1 MSTVKLSDVAI
12 ESRDS
17 LKEKDKSLPVVGLEH
32 LIPEQI
38 NLTDWNIGQDN
49 TFTKIF
55 EKGDVLFGRR
65 RAYLK
70 KAAVAPCKGICSGDI
85 TVIRAR
91 EDKILPELLPFV
103 IQNDIF
109 FNYAVGKSAGSLS
122 PRVKWEHLANYEF
135 NLPELD
141 EQKKLAEILWQIVA
155 TMESYKKLLAK
166 TDEMVKAKFVE
177 MFGTIEK
184 TKWKVVNIS
193 TTLAGIVSNG
203 FFAKKEEYND
213 SGNISVLG
221 VTNIVNTLYSK
232 IENLPRANAST
243 SDIKKFSVKYGD
255 ILFCRSSLVA
265 EGIGKASVVPKNT
278 PADTLFECHVIRLP
292 LNLELCN
299 PEFLQIQ
306 LSLPFCRNQILAQAK
321 TVTMT
326 TIGQSEILK
335 TNIILPPIELQQ
347 KFAIFIQ
354 KSEESKVAIQSSLNS
369 LSAVY
374 KKIIAE
380 NLGGS
385 N

>member
-1 MSTVKLSDVAI
+1 MNTVKLGDVAI

-38 NLTDWNIGQDN
+38 NITDWNIGQEN
-49 TFTKIF
+49 TFTKTF

-70 KAAVAPCKGICSGDI
+70 KAAVAPFKGICSGDI
-85 TVIRAR
+85 TVIRAK
-91 EDKILPELLPFV
+91 EGKILPELLPFV
-103 IQNDIF
+103 IQNDF
-109 FNYAVGKSAGSLS
+109 FFDYAVGKSAGSLS

-141 EQKKLAEILWQIVA
+141 EQKKLAEVLWQIVD

-177 MFGTIEK
+177 MFGTLDNSLFE
-184 TKWKVVNIS
+184 
-193 TTLAGIVSNG
+193 
-203 FFAKKEEYND
+203 KKELSKFGDIGTGTTPPMKNKDYYSSND
-213 SGNISVLG
+213 IPFIKPSDFCNVSVTYLNSSEFFISENARKAARIFPNKTVL
-221 VTNIVNTLYSK
+221 VTCIGTIGKVAIVTTESSCNQQINYIIPNNKVNEKYIAYSLLYSK
-232 IENLPRANAST
+232 NELQEKANAP
-243 SDIKKFSVKYGD
+243 
-255 ILFCRSSLVA
+255 
-265 EGIGKASVVPKNT
+265 VVPILNKSEFAKSQI
-278 PADTLFECHVIRLP
+278 PLP
-292 LNLELCN
+292 PLELQN
-299 PEFLQIQ
+299 LFAEF
-306 LSLPFCRNQILAQAK
+306 
-321 TVTMT
+321 V
-326 TIGQSEILK
+326 
-335 TNIILPPIELQQ
+335 
-347 KFAIFIQ
+347 Q
-354 KSEESKVAIQSSLNS
+354 KSEESKAAIKASLDS

>member
-1 MSTVKLSDVAI
+1 MSTVKLGDVAI

-38 NLTDWNIGQDN
+38 ILTDWNIGQDN

-85 TVIRAR
+85 TVIRAK
-91 EDKILPELLPFV
+91 EVKILPELLPFV

-109 FNYAVGKSAGSLS
+109 FDYAVGKSAGSLS

-135 NLPELD
+135 NLPELE

-166 TDEMVKAKFVE
+166 TDEMIKAKFVE
-177 MFGTIEK
+177 MFGDPTKFKSEKLSKNVEEMFIGPFGSDLKNNCFVSKDEAYCIVYEQKHAISGTITDENRYITEK
-184 TKWKVVNIS
+184 KYQQLKRF
-193 TTLAGIVSNG
+193 TLLPGDIIVSCRGTIGKIFLLPENAPLG
-203 FFAKKEEYND
+203 IMHPSIMKIRLKKDTYNKKFFISLLRNKMDELINKADGTSVKMAITATKL
-213 SGNISVLG
+213 GNIDFIIPNL
-221 VTNIVNTLYSK
+221 TLQNKYVD
-232 IENLPRANAST
+232 LLDRA
-243 SDIKKFSVKYGD
+243 
-255 ILFCRSSLVA
+255 
-265 EGIGKASVVPKNT
+265 
-278 PADTLFECHVIRLP
+278 
-292 LNLELCN
+292 
-299 PEFLQIQ
+299 
-306 LSLPFCRNQILAQAK
+306 
-321 TVTMT
+321 
-326 TIGQSEILK
+326 
-335 TNIILPPIELQQ
+335 
-347 KFAIFIQ
+347 
-354 KSEESKVAIQSSLNS
+354 EESKSAIQASLDS

-380 NLGGS
+380 NLGDS

>member
-38 NLTDWNIGQDN
+38 NLTDWNIGQEN
-49 TFTKIF
+49 TFTKTF

-85 TVIRAR
+85 TVIRAK

-122 PRVKWEHLANYEF
+122 PRVKWEYLANYEF

-141 EQKKLAEILWQIVA
+141 EQKKLAEVLWKIVD

-166 TDEMVKAKFVE
+166 TDEMIKAKYVE
-177 MFGTIEK
+177 QIENDGSKIKREKLNTLCNFISGGTPD
-184 TKWKVVNIS
+184 TKHPEYYGGDIPWIS
-193 TTLAGIVSNG
+193 TIALGPNYIDKTAAKDFLTELGVNKSATHLIKKGTLLFGNRVGVGKTSITNCDMCTNQDILALSDVDGTKINILYLKIVLDMQRNYFESQKRGATIKGIPIDVL
-203 FFAKKEEYND
+203 
-213 SGNISVLG
+213 GNIF
-221 VTNIVNTLYSK
+221 IP
-232 IENLPRANAST
+232 IP
-243 SDIKKFSVKYGD
+243 
-255 ILFCRSSLVA
+255 
-265 EGIGKASVVPKNT
+265 
-278 PADTLFECHVIRLP
+278 P
-292 LNLELCN
+292 LQ
-299 PEFLQIQ
+299 LQ
-306 LSLPFCRNQILAQAK
+306 NQ
-321 TVTMT
+321 
-326 TIGQSEILK
+326 
-335 TNIILPPIELQQ
+335 
-347 KFAIFIQ
+347 FAAFVQ
-354 KSEESKVAIQSSLNS
+354 KSEESKAAIQASLNS

-380 NLGGS
+380 NLGGK
-385 N
+385 

>member
-38 NLTDWNIGQDN
+38 NLTDWNIGQEN
-49 TFTKIF
+49 TFTKTF

-85 TVIRAR
+85 TVIRAK

-122 PRVKWEHLANYEF
+122 PRVKWEYLANYEF

-141 EQKKLAEILWQIVA
+141 EQKKLAEVLWKIVD

-166 TDEMVKAKFVE
+166 TDEMIKAKYVE
-177 MFGTIEK
+177 QIENDGSKIKREKLNTLCNFISGGTPDTKHPEYYGGDIPWISPIALGPNYIDKTAAKDFLTELGVNKSATHLIKKGTLLFGNRVGVGKTSITNCDMCTNQDILALSDVDGTKINILYLKIVLDMQRNYFESQKRGATIK
-184 TKWKVVNIS
+184 
-193 TTLAGIVSNG
+193 GIPIDVL
-203 FFAKKEEYND
+203 
-213 SGNISVLG
+213 GNIF
-221 VTNIVNTLYSK
+221 IP
-232 IENLPRANAST
+232 IP
-243 SDIKKFSVKYGD
+243 
-255 ILFCRSSLVA
+255 
-265 EGIGKASVVPKNT
+265 
-278 PADTLFECHVIRLP
+278 P
-292 LNLELCN
+292 LQ
-299 PEFLQIQ
+299 LQ
-306 LSLPFCRNQILAQAK
+306 NQ
-321 TVTMT
+321 
-326 TIGQSEILK
+326 
-335 TNIILPPIELQQ
+335 
-347 KFAIFIQ
+347 FAAFVQ
-354 KSEESKVAIQSSLNS
+354 KSEESKAAIQASLNS

-380 NLGGS
+380 NLGGK
-385 N
+385 

>member
-38 NLTDWNIGQDN
+38 NLTDWNIGQEN
-49 TFTKIF
+49 TFTKTF

-85 TVIRAR
+85 TVIRAK

-141 EQKKLAEILWQIVA
+141 EQKKLAEVLWKIVD

-166 TDEMVKAKFVE
+166 TDEMIKAKFVE
-177 MFGTIEK
+177 MFGDPTKFKSEKLSKNVEEMFIGPFGSDLKNNCFVSKDEAYCIVYEQKHAISGTITDENRYITEK
-184 TKWKVVNIS
+184 KYQQLKRFSLLPGDI
-193 TTLAGIVSNG
+193 IVSCRGTIGKIFLLPENAPLG
-203 FFAKKEEYND
+203 IMHPSIMKIRLKKDTYNKKFFISLLRNKMDELINKADGTSVKMAITATKL
-213 SGNISVLG
+213 GNIDFIIPNL
-221 VTNIVNTLYSK
+221 TLQNKYVD
-232 IENLPRANAST
+232 LLDRA
-243 SDIKKFSVKYGD
+243 
-255 ILFCRSSLVA
+255 
-265 EGIGKASVVPKNT
+265 
-278 PADTLFECHVIRLP
+278 
-292 LNLELCN
+292 
-299 PEFLQIQ
+299 
-306 LSLPFCRNQILAQAK
+306 
-321 TVTMT
+321 
-326 TIGQSEILK
+326 
-335 TNIILPPIELQQ
+335 
-347 KFAIFIQ
+347 
-354 KSEESKVAIQSSLNS
+354 EESKSAIQTSLDT